1 MVTVSQL
8 SAKAYS
14 GCLNFNKSR
23 AVIKTPPFLVLL
35 LPRRELGLKKRTK
48 NKKEIFEK
56 GKGKARE
63 KQYILRM
70 SRKCWQVPV
79 EHCFSPIHPS
89 LKTKY

>member
-14 GCLNFNKSR
+14 GFLFNKSR
-23 AVIKTPPFLVLL
+23 AVTKTPPFPVLL

-48 NKKEIFEK
+48 NKKEMFEK

-63 KQYILRM
+63 KQ
-70 SRKCWQVPV
+70 
-79 EHCFSPIHPS
+79 
-89 LKTKY
+89 